1 MKSTISF
8 IVAAAAVLI
17 FLFVLSSGKKI
28 PAIPADALHQPITT
42 NEACATCHGSGR
54 QAPLKPSHPPKKQCL
69 TCHKP
74 LRK

>member
-28 PAIPADALHQPITT
+28 PNIPADALHQMITT
-42 NEACATCHGSGR
+42 NEACASCHASGK
-54 QAPLKPSHPPKKQCL
+54 QAPLKPSHPPKEQCL
-69 TCHKP
+69 SCHKL